1 MTMTNYHAVKRSV
14 PVLLALSL
22 GSIGPAAAGD
32 ANAFQWEPKARLH
45 MDYGANDPDVAPMP
59 DGWIVR
65 RAILGLEGRFGG
77 DWSFVVSYGF
87 ASGGDIRPADGQ
99 FRDVALTYA
108 GWSAGDVAVGQF
120 KVPFGLEEAIS
131 SNDISFVER
140 ALPFDAFAF
149 SRRMG
154 VGFSRGRAG
163 YTFRAMVFGSS
174 IGGRDRGRG
183 AAARFTLAPV
193 HTRDTV
199 VHFGIAAATEKP
211 HGEVGFG
218 AAPESRVGDV
228 DLVRT
233 GALPGVDRVN
243 RLGLESAWRSGPY
256 SVQAE
261 WMQASVERV
270 HGRTDPD
277 LGGWYVAGSWVLTGE
292 SRPYADGRF
301 KGIEPARPQGAWELT
316 LRYSRVDLD
325 DGDVRGGRE
334 RNVAAGLNYYLG
346 EHVRVMLNYIRVHS
360 WRHGQTDDPNI
371 LLLRAQF
378 AL

>member
-1 MTMTNYHAVKRSV
+1 MTMTNYHAMKRFV
-14 PVLLALSL
+14 PALLILCF
-22 GSIGPAAAGD
+22 GCIGPAMASD
-32 ANAFQWEPKARLH
+32 ADAFQWEPKARLH

-59 DGWIVR
+59 DGWFVR
-65 RAILGLEGRFGG
+65 RAILGLEGQFDE
-77 DWSFVVSYGF
+77 DWLFEVGYGF
-87 ASGGDIRPADGQ
+87 ASGGEIRSADGQ

-108 GWSAGDVAVGQF
+108 GWSAGDVSVGQF

-140 ALPFDAFAF
+140 ALPIDAFAL

-154 VGFSRGRAG
+154 IGFSRGRAG
-163 YTFRAMVFGSS
+163 YTFRAMVFGAS
-174 IGGRDRGRG
+174 ISGRDRGRG

-199 VHFGIAAATEKP
+199 VHFGIAAATGKP
-211 HGEVGFG
+211 HGEVGF
-218 AAPESRVGDV
+218 ATAPESRVADV
-228 DLVRT
+228 DLVHT
-233 GALPGVDRVN
+233 GDLAGVDRVN

-261 WMQASVERV
+261 WMQAAVERD
-270 HGRTDPD
+270 HGRSDPD
-277 LGGWYVAGSWVLTGE
+277 LDGWYVAGSWVLTGE
-292 SRPYADGRF
+292 SRPYAGGRF
-301 KGIEPARPQGAWELT
+301 KGIEPARPQGAWEVT
-316 LRYSRVDLD
+316 LRYSRIDLD

-334 RNVAAGLNYYLG
+334 RNVTAGLNYYLG

-360 WRHGQTDDPNI
+360 RRHGQTDDPNI

>member
-77 DWSFVVSYGF
+77 DWSFEVGYGF
-87 ASGGDIRPADGQ
+87 ASGGAIRPAAGQFRDVALTYAGWSAGAVGEGAFKGAVGVGYGFASGGGIRPGDGQ
-99 FRDVALTYA
+99 FRDVDLTYA

-140 ALPFDAFAF
+140 ALPIDAFAF

-211 HGEVGFG
+211 HGEAGFG
-218 AAPESRVGDV
+218 AAPESRGADV
-228 DLVRT
+228 DLVHT
-233 GALPGVDRVN
+233 GDLPGV
-243 RLGLESAWRSGPY
+243 
-256 SVQAE
+256 
-261 WMQASVERV
+261 
-270 HGRTDPD
+270 
-277 LGGWYVAGSWVLTGE
+277 
-292 SRPYADGRF
+292 
-301 KGIEPARPQGAWELT
+301 AWECG
-316 LRYSRVDLD
+316 V
-325 DGDVRGGRE
+325 
-334 RNVAAGLNYYLG
+334 
-346 EHVRVMLNYIRVHS
+346 
-360 WRHGQTDDPNI
+360 
-371 LLLRAQF
+371 
-378 AL
+378 